1 MKTFNFDNMKS
12 LYKALVFTILFFYSE
27 FLYSQ
32 VTITEIK
39 KIEVKDFLK
48 PEPYDSLKNWETFEK
63 IGEYKKYI
71 GLQVYLIPFTNPH
84 LYYDNRESTQLPLL
98 LSNHPNTIPVNPKL
112 HPSFNKI
119 YTSIYKPYNYSVNN
133 YGGSV
138 GLCSDSNEVCN
149 KYFTIIDVLY
159 DAKLKDYWNRLDIT
173 LRDAFRKNNDAK
185 NGDVHIDRYD
195 FMGTNNAP
203 ELLFVLRNDIN
214 GDTIYSEHTSR
225 FFLLVPYFVK
235 QKQLYQNKYLIYD
248 DEKEYGN
255 YRYPTL
261 KEFDSRYIVK
271 SENDDGEVVNT
282 GKEVIIEP
290 GSKWF
295 CFDVTL
301 LGPTYDIHY
310 ILKNEKDEQVA
321 LVSLKGFI
329 EKQSYIKRETD
340 KKIQKQQ
347 LLAKRKQE
355 DIIRTENARKVFEK
369 RRTECI
375 KKFGL
380 QNGELIAQGKV
391 RIGMSKEMCK
401 YSWGTP
407 FWTSKTTTVNSIDE
421 DWYYGLG
428 FSLHFENDYLIRID
442 E

>member
-1 MKTFNFDNMKS
+1 MKS
-12 LYKALVFTILFFYSE
+12 LIKLFLFNILFLYSAS
-27 FLYSQ
+27 LYSQ

-71 GLQVYLIPFTNPH
+71 GLQVYLKPFTNPR
-84 LYYDNRESTQLPLL
+84 LRYNSRPTELPLL
-98 LSNHPNTIPVNPKL
+98 LSNRPNTIPVNPQL
-112 HPSFNKI
+112 NPSFNKI
-119 YTSIYKPYNYSVNN
+119 YTFIYKPYHYSINN
-133 YGGSV
+133 YGGHV

-159 DAKLKDYWNRLDIT
+159 DAKLKDYWNRLDKT
-173 LRDAFRKNNDAK
+173 LRDASRKSNDGI
-185 NGDVHIDRYD
+185 NGNVFIDRYGFKGGD
-195 FMGTNNAP
+195 NAP
-203 ELLFVLRNDIN
+203 DLLFVLRNDKN
-214 GDTIYSEHTSR
+214 GDTIYSKYTSS
-225 FFLLVPYFVK
+225 FFLLVPHFVK

-261 KEFDSRYIVK
+261 EEFDTRYNVK
-271 SENDDGEVVNT
+271 SENDDGKEVNT
-282 GKEVIIEP
+282 GKKVIIEP

-301 LGPTYDIHY
+301 LSPSYDIHY
-310 ILKNEKDEQVA
+310 LLKNEKDEQIA
-321 LVSLKGFI
+321 LASLEGFI

-355 DIIRTENARKVFEK
+355 EIIRTENARKAFEK
-369 RRTECI
+369 RRAECI
-375 KKFGL
+375 SKFGL

-391 RIGMSKEMCK
+391 RIGMSKEMCR
-401 YSWGTP
+401 YSWGSP
-407 FWTSKTTTVNSIDE
+407 FWSSKTTTINAIDE
-421 DWYYGLG
+421 VWYYGLG